1 MNLLVEVSLVIVSIF
16 ATTIICLLCIVCFVL
31 KSQPGQQF
39 ELTEASL
46 PAPDPPPDYTADEK
60 ENIF

>member
-1 MNLLVEVSLVIVSIF
+1 MNLLVEVSLAIVSIF

>member
-1 MNLLVEVSLVIVSIF
+1 MNLLVEVSLTIVSIF
-16 ATTIICLLCIVCFVL
+16 ATAIICLLCIVCLVL

-46 PAPDPPPDYTADEK
+46 PAPDPPPAYTEDEK